1 MAMKEITPGTWKPEK
16 EGDKIKGVF
25 ISKDEDVGDFDS
37 TVYHLD
43 VEGTPMGVWGSAAL
57 NPKMVGVKPG
67 TIVEIEFTG
76 TAPSKKG
83 ADTKL
88 FKVSVD
94 DGLDAEQE
102 VAEEPEVK
110 VIKPG
115 ED

>member
-1 MAMKEITPGTWKPEK
+1 MVMKEITPGTWKPEK

-25 ISKDEDVGDFDS
+25 ISKDEGVGDFDS

-57 NPKMVGVKPG
+57 NPKMVGIKPG
-67 TIVEIEFTG
+67 TLVEIEFTG

-88 FKVSVD
+88 FKVSAD
-94 DGLDAEQE
+94 DGLDAEEQKVEE
-102 VAEEPEVK
+102 VKPEV
-110 VIKPG
+110 PG
-115 ED
+115 AQ